1 MKKLL
6 YILLFLQIISGV
18 FIFFMLIGSDAFTAA
33 VLAGFSSLLQIA
45 LTFSVIC
52 NTEGVEQLSEETT
65 WLRQKLKRLEE
76 AVNPYNSPKSAV
88 PAAYHGEVARGT
100 WECVKCGTVNKAGT
114 DTCQSCGAAY
124 SAEINPTSNP
134 YAKKKPRVSRFVK

>member
-18 FIFFMLIGSDAFTAA
+18 YLFFLFLGNNAFAA
-33 VLAGFSSLLQIA
+33 VVAGFISILQIV
-45 LTFSVIC
+45 LTLSVIR
-52 NTEGVEQLSEETT
+52 NTDETERLSEETF
-65 WLRQKLKRLEE
+65 WLRTKLKELENV
-76 AVNPYNSPKSAV
+76 VNSYNSPESAV
-88 PAAYHGEVARGT
+88 PAAYHGEAARGT

-114 DTCQSCGAAY
+114 DICQSCGAAY

-134 YAKKKPRVSRFVK
+134 FAKKKPRVSRFVK

>member
-18 FIFFMLIGSDAFTAA
+18 YLFFLFLGNNAFAA
-33 VLAGFSSLLQIA
+33 VVAVFISILQIV
-45 LTFSVIC
+45 LTLSVIR
-52 NTEGVEQLSEETT
+52 NTDETERLSEETT
-65 WLRQKLKRLEE
+65 WLRQKLKGLENI
-76 AVNPYNSPKSAV
+76 VNPYNSPESAV
-88 PAAYHGEVARGT
+88 PAAYHGEAARGT

-114 DTCQSCGAAY
+114 DVCQNCGAAY

-134 YAKKKPRVSRFVK
+134 FAKKKPRVSRFVK

>member
-6 YILLFLQIISGV
+6 YILLFLQIIGGV
-18 FIFFMLIGSDAFTAA
+18 FSFFLLIGSDAFTA
-33 VLAGFSSLLQIA
+33 VLAGFICILQIA
-45 LTFSVIC
+45 LTVSVIR
-52 NTEGVEQLSEETT
+52 NTEDIEQLSEETA
-65 WLRQKLKRLEE
+65 WLRTKLRKLENKDNLYTE
-76 AVNPYNSPKSAV
+76 PESAV
-88 PAAYHGEVARGT
+88 PAAYHGEAARGT

-114 DTCQSCGAAY
+114 DACQSCGAAY

>member
-18 FIFFMLIGSDAFTAA
+18 FIFFMLIGSDAFTA
-33 VLAGFSSLLQIA
+33 VFAGFISILQIV
-45 LTFSVIC
+45 LTLSVIR
-52 NTEGVEQLSEETT
+52 NTDETERLSEETF
-65 WLRQKLKRLEE
+65 WLRTKLKGLENI
-76 AVNPYNSPKSAV
+76 VNPYNSPESAV
-88 PAAYHGEVARGT
+88 PAAYHGEAARGT

-114 DTCQSCGAAY
+114 DACQSCGAAY

>member
-18 FIFFMLIGSDAFTAA
+18 YLFFLFLGNNAFAA
-33 VLAGFSSLLQIA
+33 VVAGFISILQIA
-45 LTFSVIC
+45 LTISVIR
-52 NTEGVEQLSEETT
+52 NTEDIEQLNEETT
-65 WLRQKLKRLEE
+65 WLRTKLKGLENM
-76 AVNPYNSPKSAV
+76 VNPYNSPESAV
-88 PAAYHGEVARGT
+88 PAAYHGEAARGT

-114 DTCQSCGAAY
+114 DACQSCGAAY
-124 SAEINPTSNP
+124 SAAINPTSNP

>member
-6 YILLFLQIISGV
+6 YILLFLQITGGV
-18 FIFFMLIGSDAFTAA
+18 FSFFLLIGSDAFTA
-33 VLAGFSSLLQIA
+33 VLAGFICILQIA
-45 LTFSVIC
+45 LTVSVIR
-52 NTEGVEQLSEETT
+52 NTEDIEQLSEETA
-65 WLRQKLKRLEE
+65 WLRTKLRKLENKDNLYTE
-76 AVNPYNSPKSAV
+76 PESAV
-88 PAAYHGEVARGT
+88 PAAYHGEAARGT

>member
-18 FIFFMLIGSDAFTAA
+18 FIFFMLIGSDAFTA
-33 VLAGFSSLLQIA
+33 VLAGFICILQIA

-52 NTEGVEQLSEETT
+52 NTEGVEQLSEETA
-65 WLRQKLKRLEE
+65 WLRQKLKRLENI
-76 AVNPYNSPKSAV
+76 VNPYNSPESAV
-88 PAAYHGEVARGT
+88 PAAYHGEAARGT

-114 DTCQSCGAAY
+114 D
-124 SAEINPTSNP
+124 
-134 YAKKKPRVSRFVK
+134 V

>member
-18 FIFFMLIGSDAFTAA
+18 YLFFLFLGNNAFAA
-33 VLAGFSSLLQIA
+33 VVAVFISILQMI
-45 LTFSVIC
+45 LTLSVIR
-52 NTEGVEQLSEETT
+52 NTEDIEQLIEETT

-76 AVNPYNSPKSAV
+76 AVNPYNLPESAV
-88 PAAYHGEVARGT
+88 PAAYHGEAARGT

-114 DTCQSCGAAY
+114 DACQNCGAAY
-124 SAEINPTSNP
+124 SAAINPTSNP
-134 YAKKKPRVSRFVK
+134 FPKKKPRISRFVK

>member
-18 FIFFMLIGSDAFTAA
+18 YLFFLFLGNNAFAA
-33 VLAGFSSLLQIA
+33 VVAWFISILQIV
-45 LTFSVIC
+45 LTLSVIR
-52 NTEGVEQLSEETT
+52 NTDETERLSEETF
-65 WLRQKLKRLEE
+65 WLRTKLKELEDV
-76 AVNPYNSPKSAV
+76 VNPYNSPESAV
-88 PAAYHGEVARGT
+88 PAAYHGEAARGT

-114 DTCQSCGAAY
+114 DVCQSCGAAY

-134 YAKKKPRVSRFVK
+134 FAKKKPRISRFVK

>member
-18 FIFFMLIGSDAFTAA
+18 YLFFLFLGNNAFAA
-33 VLAGFSSLLQIA
+33 VVAVFISILQIA
-45 LTFSVIC
+45 LTISVIR
-52 NTEGVEQLSEETT
+52 NTEDIEQLNEETA
-65 WLRQKLKRLEE
+65 WLRAKLKGLENI
-76 AVNPYNSPKSAV
+76 VNPYNSPESAV
-88 PAAYHGEVARGT
+88 PAAYHGEAARGT

-114 DTCQSCGAAY
+114 DACQSCGAAY

-134 YAKKKPRVSRFVK
+134 FAKKKPRVSRFVK

>member
-18 FIFFMLIGSDAFTAA
+18 YLFFLFLGNNAFAA
-33 VLAGFSSLLQIA
+33 VVAVFISILQIA
-45 LTFSVIC
+45 LTISVIR
-52 NTEGVEQLSEETT
+52 NTEDIEQLNEETT
-65 WLRQKLKRLEE
+65 WLKTKLKGLENI
-76 AVNPYNSPKSAV
+76 VNPYNSPESAV
-88 PAAYHGEVARGT
+88 PAAYHGEAARGT

-114 DTCQSCGAAY
+114 DVCQSCGAAY

-134 YAKKKPRVSRFVK
+134 FAKKKPRVSRFVK

>member
-18 FIFFMLIGSDAFTAA
+18 YLFFLFLGNNAFAA
-33 VLAGFSSLLQIA
+33 VVAGFISILQRV
-45 LTFSVIC
+45 LTLSVIR
-52 NTEGVEQLSEETT
+52 NTDETERLSEETF
-65 WLRQKLKRLEE
+65 WLRTKLKELEDV
-76 AVNPYNSPKSAV
+76 VNPYNSPESAV
-88 PAAYHGEVARGT
+88 PAAYHGEAARGT

-114 DTCQSCGAAY
+114 DACQNCGAAY

-134 YAKKKPRVSRFVK
+134 FAKKKPRVSRFVK

>member
-18 FIFFMLIGSDAFTAA
+18 YLFFLFLGNNAFAA
-33 VLAGFSSLLQIA
+33 VVAGFISILQIV
-45 LTFSVIC
+45 LTLSVIR
-52 NTEGVEQLSEETT
+52 NTDETERLSEETF
-65 WLRQKLKRLEE
+65 WLRTKLKELEDV
-76 AVNPYNSPKSAV
+76 VNPYNSPESAV
-88 PAAYHGEVARGT
+88 PAAYHGEAARGT

-114 DTCQSCGAAY
+114 DACQSCGAAY

-134 YAKKKPRVSRFVK
+134 FAKKKPRISRFVK

>member
-18 FIFFMLIGSDAFTAA
+18 YLFFLFLGNNAFAA
-33 VLAGFSSLLQIA
+33 VVAVFISILQMI
-45 LTFSVIC
+45 LTLSVIR
-52 NTEGVEQLSEETT
+52 NTDETERLSEETI
-65 WLRQKLKRLEE
+65 WLRTKLKELEDV
-76 AVNPYNSPKSAV
+76 VNPYNSPESAV
-88 PAAYHGEVARGT
+88 PAAYHGEAARGT

-114 DTCQSCGAAY
+114 DVCQSCGAAY

-134 YAKKKPRVSRFVK
+134 FAKKKPRISRFVK

>member
-18 FIFFMLIGSDAFTAA
+18 YLFFLFLGNNVFAA
-33 VLAGFSSLLQIA
+33 VVAVFISILQIA
-45 LTFSVIC
+45 LTISVIR
-52 NTEGVEQLSEETT
+52 NTEDIEQLNEETA
-65 WLRQKLKRLEE
+65 WLRTKLKGLENI
-76 AVNPYNSPKSAV
+76 VNPYNSPETAV
-88 PAAYHGEVARGT
+88 PAAYHGEAARGT

-124 SAEINPTSNP
+124 SAAINPTSNP
-134 YAKKKPRVSRFVK
+134 YAKKKPRISRFVK

>member
-18 FIFFMLIGSDAFTAA
+18 YLFFLFLGNNAFAA
-33 VLAGFSSLLQIA
+33 VVAVFISILQIA
-45 LTFSVIC
+45 LTISVIR
-52 NTEGVEQLSEETT
+52 NTENIEQLNEETT
-65 WLRQKLKRLEE
+65 WLRTKLKGLENI
-76 AVNPYNSPKSAV
+76 VNPYNSPESAV
-88 PAAYHGEVARGT
+88 PAAYHGEAARGT

-114 DTCQSCGAAY
+114 DACQNCGAVY

-134 YAKKKPRVSRFVK
+134 FAKKKPRVSRFVK

>member
-18 FIFFMLIGSDAFTAA
+18 YLFFLFLGNNAFAA
-33 VLAGFSSLLQIA
+33 VVAVFISILQIA
-45 LTFSVIC
+45 LTISVIR
-52 NTEGVEQLSEETT
+52 NTEDIEQLNEETA
-65 WLRQKLKRLEE
+65 WLRAKLKGLENI
-76 AVNPYNSPKSAV
+76 VNPYNSPESAV
-88 PAAYHGEVARGT
+88 PAAYHGEAARGT

-114 DTCQSCGAAY
+114 DVCQSCGAAY

-134 YAKKKPRVSRFVK
+134 FAKKKPRVSRFVK

>member
-18 FIFFMLIGSDAFTAA
+18 YLFFLFLGNNAFAA
-33 VLAGFSSLLQIA
+33 VVAGFISILQIV
-45 LTFSVIC
+45 LTLSVIR
-52 NTEGVEQLSEETT
+52 NTDETERLSEETF
-65 WLRQKLKRLEE
+65 WLRTKLKELEDV
-76 AVNPYNSPKSAV
+76 VNPYNSPESAV
-88 PAAYHGEVARGT
+88 PAAYHGEAARGT

-114 DTCQSCGAAY
+114 DACQNCGAAY

-134 YAKKKPRVSRFVK
+134 FAKKKPRVSRFVK

>member
-6 YILLFLQIISGV
+6 YILLFLQIIGGV
-18 FIFFMLIGSDAFTAA
+18 FSFFLLIGNNIFAA
-33 VLAGFSSLLQIA
+33 AIAGFTCILQIA
-45 LTFSVIC
+45 LTVSVIR
-52 NTEGVEQLSEETT
+52 NTEDIEQLSEETA
-65 WLRQKLKRLEE
+65 WLRTKLRKLENKDNLYTE
-76 AVNPYNSPKSAV
+76 PESAV
-88 PAAYHGEVARGT
+88 PAAYHGEAARGT

-134 YAKKKPRVSRFVK
+134 YAKKKPRLSRFVK

>member
-18 FIFFMLIGSDAFTAA
+18 FIFFMLIGSNAFAA

-100 WECVKCGTVNKAGT
+100 WECVKCGTVNKAGQVCKINSSIFKT
-114 DTCQSCGAAY
+114 HPLSLQHRKACG
-124 SAEINPTSNP
+124 NPSLL
-134 YAKKKPRVSRFVK
+134 

>member
-18 FIFFMLIGSDAFTAA
+18 YLFFLFLGNNAFAA
-33 VLAGFSSLLQIA
+33 VVAGFISILQIV
-45 LTFSVIC
+45 LTLSVLR
-52 NTEGVEQLSEETT
+52 NTDETERLSEETF
-65 WLRQKLKRLEE
+65 WLRTKLKELEDV
-76 AVNPYNSPKSAV
+76 VNPYNSPESAV
-88 PAAYHGEVARGT
+88 PAAYHGEAARGT

-114 DTCQSCGAAY
+114 DVCQSCGAAY

-134 YAKKKPRVSRFVK
+134 FAKKKPRVSRFVK

>member
-18 FIFFMLIGSDAFTAA
+18 FIFFMLIGSDAFTA
-33 VLAGFSSLLQIA
+33 VVAGFISILQIV
-45 LTFSVIC
+45 LTLSVIR
-52 NTEGVEQLSEETT
+52 NTDETERLSEETF
-65 WLRQKLKRLEE
+65 WLRTKLKELENV
-76 AVNPYNSPKSAV
+76 VNPYNSPESAV
-88 PAAYHGEVARGT
+88 PAAYHGEAARGT

-114 DTCQSCGAAY
+114 DVCQSCGAAY

-134 YAKKKPRVSRFVK
+134 FAKKKPRVSRFVK

>member
-18 FIFFMLIGSDAFTAA
+18 YLFFLFLGNNAFAA
-33 VLAGFSSLLQIA
+33 VVAVFISILQIA
-45 LTFSVIC
+45 LTISVIR
-52 NTEGVEQLSEETT
+52 NTENIEQLNEETT
-65 WLRQKLKRLEE
+65 WLRTKLKGLENI
-76 AVNPYNSPKSAV
+76 VNPYNSPESAV
-88 PAAYHGEVARGT
+88 PAAYHGAAARGT

-114 DTCQSCGAAY
+114 DACQNCGAAY

-134 YAKKKPRVSRFVK
+134 FAKKKPRVSRFVK